1 MPKLNRKSSVV
12 AASAV
17 SAASALAAAAAYEFE
32 HRRVS
37 RADLSESH
45 VRIQRLWDMRA
56 ERENIDSIGEGLFA
70 EWGAS
75 AFLGFQD
82 IREMAA
88 KAGQSIFVAQRQHED
103 GDTQTA
109 VLQTIRVPAE
119 GDPLKLRELYATFAE
134 LTSHESWNRSAHKG
148 GDTVV
153 LLQITTLG
161 RQERNGGL
169 GSLLRNAALHMQPP
183 EVKYALTTTPV
194 DSAPGTVLKLDDPS
208 TYTPAMRFHIRGGAV
223 PTTVLP
229 AFKAKTDENGEP
241 LKHASDVIVMRYA
254 RLEDGTWKAPRPDM
268 RLRRSG
274 PLQQRL
280 TLALRRLR
288 RLRRRGRKAAMPA
301 EIVEVPE
308 TPEEAPA

>member
-1 MPKLNRKSSVV
+1 MPKLNRKSGAI

-37 RADLSESH
+37 RADVADSH
-45 VRIQRLWDMRA
+45 VRIQRLWDLRA
-56 ERENIDSIGEGLFA
+56 EKENLENIGEGLFA

-82 IREMAA
+82 IGEMAA
-88 KAGQSIFVAQRQHED
+88 KAGQGIFVAQRSLED
-103 GDTQTA
+103 GEKQTA
-109 VLQTIRVPAE
+109 VLQTIRAQIE
-119 GDPLKLRELYATFAE
+119 GDPEQLSEQFPTFAD
-134 LTSHESWNRSAHKG
+134 LISLDTWHSSAHKG
-148 GDTVV
+148 GDTVI

-161 RQERNGGL
+161 RQERGGGL

-194 DSAPGTVLKLDDPS
+194 DNAPGSALKLDDPG
-208 TYTPAMRFHIRGGAV
+208 TYTPAMRFHIRGGAA
-223 PTTVLP
+223 PTIVLP
-229 AFKAKTDENGEP
+229 SYKAKLDAEGNP

-268 RLRRSG
+268 SIRRAG
-274 PLQQRL
+274 PLQQRV
-280 TLALRRLR
+280 TLAWHRLR
-288 RLRRRGRKAAMPA
+288 RVRRRTRKATTPVS
-301 EIVEVPE
+301 VETV
-308 TPEEAPA
+308 EEAPA